1 MRPLPSPVRFQPTMD
16 ANTVYRHVQLSDGGR
31 KAAMRAEDLNL
42 PDHAERFHFWRQA
55 LCGEALAGSPYY
67 WEVEWTGKK
76 VDPSAS
82 VSGVQYRIYLLS
94 RN

>member
-1 MRPLPSPVRFQPTMD
+1 MD